1 MMALF
6 GTYYWKNNQ
15 YGACKEWYRNKML
28 YNIGAY
34 QYKRKIKRL
43 NKRDRN
49 NNCMLYKR
57 ITFCF

>member
-1 MMALF
+1 MVDVITLTGVEAILSVVFFISMMALF

-34 QYKRKIKRL
+34 QY
-43 NKRDRN
+43 
-49 NNCMLYKR
+49 
-57 ITFCF
+57 